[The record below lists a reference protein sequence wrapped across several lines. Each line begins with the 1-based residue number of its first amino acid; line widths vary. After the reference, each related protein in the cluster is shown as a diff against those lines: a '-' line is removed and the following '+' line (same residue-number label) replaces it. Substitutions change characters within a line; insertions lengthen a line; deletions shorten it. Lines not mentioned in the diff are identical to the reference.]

1 MANRN
6 SAGQQPATSNKNIG
20 QRSITHDDNGQVL
33 NPITKSA
40 WDGWVAA
47 TDTRNFM
54 LQNPLLDWLDRYGI
68 AKGFKPDTP
77 DPRTDYVSFLS
88 DKGRQFKQAVVKH
101 LQNHLQ
107 NQGIGTVQTVTGTKQ
122 RLDVHNLQAAT
133 DTYQAMCEGVD
144 VIYRGVL
151 RDPQHRCYGSPDL
164 LIRRDVLES
173 LFGDTL
179 CGHEPATPAPNL
191 DIDAHY
197 VVVDI
202 KYTTLDLTVDGSL
215 SSSKNNPAYKAQL
228 HIYNRALGRLQGFT
242 PSQAFL
248 LGRGWEQTIQ
258 KHTTRAASAMDRLGP
273 VPHDDKI
280 RKQPVGALVDAA
292 VGWLLEMR
300 GQGATWNVVPPTVDK
315 LRPNMNTDIGR
326 WTTATKAL
334 AARTGELT
342 MLPNVRVSQR
352 KKATAS
358 GLTDWRVPA
367 VTASSLGVT
376 GTVRVRELDAVL
388 DVNRTPGTTPVR
400 PAPIAAA
407 RGEWL
412 AVPPLEFFVDFETVN
427 NTDDDFSTFPKQ
439 NGHPLVFMVGCG
451 HVENNKWRF
460 ECFVADTLSE
470 NAEAVM
476 LDQWISH
483 MAATTSRI
491 APGTNPK
498 LIHWSNAE
506 PLMLEFQHNSAV
518 NRHKPA
524 GSAWSSLNWFDL
536 LKETIEKEPV
546 VVNGAFSFK
555 LKEFANALHALG
567 LITTQWQAGLTD
579 GLGAM
584 VGAWWCQGQI
594 DAGLHQRLID
604 VTLMEDIRVYN
615 EVDCRVMWEIL
626 SYLRAKH

>member
-33 NPITKSA
+33 NPITKSD

-77 DPRTDYVSFLS
+77 DPRTDHVSFLS

-133 DTYQAMCEGVD
+133 NTYQAMCAGVA

-151 RDPQHRCYGSPDL
+151 RDPQHRCYGSPEL
-164 LIRRDVLES
+164 LIRRNVLES

-179 CGHEPATPAPNL
+179 CELEAATPAPNL
-191 DIDAHY
+191 DIADHY

-258 KHTTRAASAMDRLGP
+258 KHTTRAASAVDRLGP
-273 VPHDDKI
+273 VPSNDKI

-300 GQGATWNVVPPTVDK
+300 GQGATWNIVPPTVDK
-315 LRPNMNTDIGR
+315 LRPNMNTDNGR
-326 WTTATKAL
+326 WTTVTKGF

-342 MLPNVRVSQR
+342 MLPNVSVPQR

-358 GLTDWRVPA
+358 GAGAELGVPA
-367 VTASSLGVT
+367 
-376 GTVRVRELDAVL
+376 
-388 DVNRTPGTTPVR
+388 
-400 PAPIAAA
+400 
-407 RGEWL
+407 
-412 AVPPLEFFVDFETVN
+412 
-427 NTDDDFSTFPKQ
+427 
-439 NGHPLVFMVGCG
+439 
-451 HVENNKWRF
+451 
-460 ECFVADTLSE
+460 
-470 NAEAVM
+470 
-476 LDQWISH
+476 
-483 MAATTSRI
+483 
-491 APGTNPK
+491 
-498 LIHWSNAE
+498 
-506 PLMLEFQHNSAV
+506 
-518 NRHKPA
+518 
-524 GSAWSSLNWFDL
+524 
-536 LKETIEKEPV
+536 
-546 VVNGAFSFK
+546 
-555 LKEFANALHALG
+555 
-567 LITTQWQAGLTD
+567 
-579 GLGAM
+579 GLG
-584 VGAWWCQGQI
+584 
-594 DAGLHQRLID
+594 
-604 VTLMEDIRVYN
+604 
-615 EVDCRVMWEIL
+615 
-626 SYLRAKH
+626 